1 MKVIR
6 LMMIT
11 MTTMSIRIM
20 VIIMVRITMM
30 SIVVLIMK
38 KMFVILN
45 DDENYGHRSL
55 IENQASLIG
64 KAW

>member
-1 MKVIR
+1 
-6 LMMIT
+6 MMIT
-11 MTTMSIRIM
+11 MTTMSI
-20 VIIMVRITMM
+20 VIMVRITMM
-30 SIVVLIMK
+30 SMVVLMMK

-45 DDENYGHRSL
+45 DDDNYGHRSL